1 MLTTIKEKATG
12 WVAWAIVI
20 LITIP
25 FALWGIQSYFEGGT
39 NVVVAEVDGD
49 EITLGVYQSAL
60 ADKRRAVLET
70 YGSRIDPALLS
81 SEQFRRAVLDELIDD
96 RLITQA
102 VRSSGYRVGD
112 KLLGAINGI
121 RA

>member
-70 YGSRIDPALLS
+70 YGS
-81 SEQFRRAVLDELIDD
+81 
-96 RLITQA
+96 
-102 VRSSGYRVGD
+102 
-112 KLLGAINGI
+112 
-121 RA
+121 